1 MKPFQTHNK
10 FYMKNRIF
18 LVIAAFLFAAA
29 VQAQSTVDSI
39 AAKYKLVPMPEPL
52 TVEKTF
58 PVLGTYQLGNT
69 DAFAPSASVTT
80 TTNNASNSSAVTTA
94 PSAETTTTSPA
105 AGTEMASP
113 GSVTITLDPENKG
126 LVWVEGLPQGK
137 FKAYL
142 RKSPST
148 YRILSQKTESGEQVP
163 EGTLMYDPETK
174 MLNIALGKAY
184 DDADPAAIFA
194 LNPALSG
201 NAATTEP
208 APADNTVKIKTKTA
222 TSKTKAKVTYYT
234 ASKIEQTP
242 TATTTTSD
250 ATTAPAAP
258 QQQPA
263 PAQQPQ
269 QPAPAPAPQQ

>member
-1 MKPFQTHNK
+1 
-10 FYMKNRIF
+10 MKNGIF
-18 LVIAAFLFAAA
+18 LLIAAFMFTAA
-29 VQAQSTVDSI
+29 VNAQSTVDSI

-52 TVEKTF
+52 TIEKTF

-69 DAFAPSASVTT
+69 DVAASSSVNTTTDNAANASV
-80 TTNNASNSSAVTTA
+80 N
-94 PSAETTTTSPA
+94 TTTSPA
-105 AGTEMASP
+105 AQTSTSSPAVGAEASYT
-113 GSVTITLDPENKG
+113 GSINITLDQENKG

-148 YRILSQKTESGEQVP
+148 YRIIAQKTESGEQIP

-174 MLNIALGKAY
+174 MLNVALGKAY

-194 LNPALSG
+194 LNPALSAD
-201 NAATTEP
+201 AAATEP
-208 APADNTVKIKTKTA
+208 APAENTVKIKTKTA

-242 TATTTTSD
+242 ASTTTTSD

-263 PAQQPQ
+263 PGQQPQQQPAQ
-269 QPAPAPAPQQ
+269 QPAPAPAPAPQQ

>member
-1 MKPFQTHNK
+1 
-10 FYMKNRIF
+10 MKNRIS
-18 LVIAAFLFAAA
+18 LLIAAFLFTAA
-29 VQAQSTVDSI
+29 VNAQSTVDSI

-52 TVEKTF
+52 TIEKTF

-69 DAFAPSASVTT
+69 DVAASSSATT
-80 TTNNASNSSAVTTA
+80 TTDNAANSSVN
-94 PSAETTTTSPA
+94 TTSPA
-105 AGTEMASP
+105 AQTSTSSPAVGTEAGYT
-113 GSVTITLDPENKG
+113 GSVSITLDQENKG

-148 YRILSQKTESGEQVP
+148 YRILAQKTESGEQIP

-194 LNPALSG
+194 LNPALNPTS
-201 NAATTEP
+201 TEP
-208 APADNTVKIKTKTA
+208 APAENTVKIKTKTA

-242 TATTTTSD
+242 ASTTTTSD

-263 PAQQPQ
+263 PGQQPAQ
-269 QPAPAPAPQQ
+269 QPAPAPAPAPQQ

>member
-1 MKPFQTHNK
+1 
-10 FYMKNRIF
+10 MKNRIF
-18 LVIAAFLFAAA
+18 LAIAAFLFAAT

-52 TVEKTF
+52 TIEKTF

-69 DAFAPSASVTT
+69 DVAASSSVNTT
-80 TTNNASNSSAVTTA
+80 TDNAASSSVTTA
-94 PSAETTTTSPA
+94 PAAQSSTTSPA
-105 AGTEMASP
+105 TSAEVGYTGNIS
-113 GSVTITLDPENKG
+113 ITLDQENKG

-148 YRILSQKTESGEQVP
+148 YRILAQKTESGEQVP

-194 LNPALSG
+194 LNPAL
-201 NAATTEP
+201 NPTAATTEP
-208 APADNTVKIKTKTA
+208 APAENTVKIKTKTA

-242 TATTTTSD
+242 AATTTTSD
-250 ATTAPAAP
+250 ATTAPAA
-258 QQQPA
+258 QQPA
-263 PAQQPQ
+263 TQ
-269 QPAPAPAPQQ
+269 QPAPAPAPAPQQ

>member
-1 MKPFQTHNK
+1 
-10 FYMKNRIF
+10 MKNRIS
-18 LVIAAFLFAAA
+18 LLIAAFLFTAA
-29 VQAQSTVDSI
+29 VNAQSTVDSI

-52 TVEKTF
+52 TIEKTF

-69 DAFAPSASVTT
+69 DVTASSSVSTT
-80 TTNNASNSSAVTTA
+80 TDNAASSSVSTTA
-94 PSAETTTTSPA
+94 PAAQSSTTSPA
-105 AGTEMASP
+105 ASTEV
-113 GSVTITLDPENKG
+113 GYTGNVTITLDQENKG

-148 YRILSQKTESGEQVP
+148 YRILAQKTESGEQVP

-194 LNPALSG
+194 LNPAL
-201 NAATTEP
+201 NTTATTEP
-208 APADNTVKIKTKTA
+208 VPAENTVKIKTKTA

-242 TATTTTSD
+242 ASTTTTSD
-250 ATTAPAAP
+250 ATTAPATQQPAMQ
-258 QQQPA
+258 QQQPT
-263 PAQQPQ
+263 PA
-269 QPAPAPAPQQ
+269 PAPAPAPQQ

>member
-1 MKPFQTHNK
+1 
-10 FYMKNRIF
+10 MKNRIS
-18 LVIAAFLFAAA
+18 LLIAAFLFTAA
-29 VQAQSTVDSI
+29 VNAQSTVDSI

-52 TVEKTF
+52 TIEKTF

-69 DAFAPSASVTT
+69 DVAASSSVTT
-80 TTNNASNSSAVTTA
+80 TTDNAANSSVN
-94 PSAETTTTSPA
+94 TTSPA
-105 AGTEMASP
+105 AQTSTSSTAVGTEAGYT
-113 GSVTITLDPENKG
+113 GSVSITLDQENKG

-148 YRILSQKTESGEQVP
+148 YRILAQKTESGEQIP

-194 LNPALSG
+194 LNPALNPTS
-201 NAATTEP
+201 TEP
-208 APADNTVKIKTKTA
+208 APAENTVKIKTKTA

-242 TATTTTSD
+242 ASTTTTSD
-250 ATTAPAAP
+250 ATTAPATQQP
-258 QQQPA
+258 EMQQQQPT
-263 PAQQPQ
+263 PA
-269 QPAPAPAPQQ
+269 PAPAPAPQQ

>member
-1 MKPFQTHNK
+1 
-10 FYMKNRIF
+10 MKNGIF
-18 LVIAAFLFAAA
+18 LLIAAFMFTAA
-29 VQAQSTVDSI
+29 VNAQSTVDSI

-52 TVEKTF
+52 TIEKTF

-69 DAFAPSASVTT
+69 DVAASSSMSTTTDNAANASV
-80 TTNNASNSSAVTTA
+80 N
-94 PSAETTTTSPA
+94 TTTSPA
-105 AGTEMASP
+105 AQTSTSSP
-113 GSVTITLDPENKG
+113 AVGAEANYTGSINITLDQENKG

-137 FKAYL
+137 IKAYL

-148 YRILSQKTESGEQVP
+148 YRILAQKTESGEQVP

-194 LNPALSG
+194 LNPAL
-201 NAATTEP
+201 NPTTTEP
-208 APADNTVKIKTKTA
+208 VPAENTVKIKTKTA

-242 TATTTTSD
+242 SATTTTSD

-263 PAQQPQ
+263 PGQQPAQ
-269 QPAPAPAPQQ
+269 QPAPAPAPAPQQ